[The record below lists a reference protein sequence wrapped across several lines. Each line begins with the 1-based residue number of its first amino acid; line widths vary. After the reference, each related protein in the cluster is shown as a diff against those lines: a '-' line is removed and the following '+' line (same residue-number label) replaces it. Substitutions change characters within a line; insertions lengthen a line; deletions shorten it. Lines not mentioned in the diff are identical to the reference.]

1 MSRTTARAAPH
12 RTCPD
17 NDFFFDRIMTAT
29 SPSNSPARTRLMLWS
44 TGAFVLAALLYGA
57 WWLLFAAH
65 YESTDDAYVH
75 GNLVQVSAQIPGT
88 VVAIDAEETQ
98 EVSQGARLVTLDD
111 SDTGLAL
118 AQAEAALAQTVR
130 HTQTLFVQ
138 NDALAADVAVGEANV
153 AQAETQL
160 SKARNDLQRRN
171 ALRGTGGVSGEELLH
186 AQVAVKSAEASL
198 AQARAGLAAARAKL
212 ATNQALTRGSSVAT
226 HPDVLQA
233 ADQVRQAWLAS
244 VRAQVLA
251 PVGGMVAQRSVQ
263 LGQRIQ
269 PGAPLMTI
277 VPLDSLWVE
286 ANFKENQLDAMRPGQ
301 KATLISDLYGS
312 KTVYHGTVVGV
323 AAGSGSAFALL
334 PAQNASGNWI
344 KVIQRVPVRIRL
356 DPKELQAHPLRVGLS
371 MTVEVDL
378 SSTPEQADGNGQD
391 NGARATGPALS
402 TPVYDHDAT
411 EIDARIRQIIQDNIG
426 AAGEPGHEGG
436 NSSGAAAR
444 NAKETQ

>member
-1 MSRTTARAAPH
+1 PCRPRICMPAPTSWTCSWKPPWAAAMSRTTARAASH

-17 NDFFFDRIMTAT
+17 NDFFFDRIITAT

-65 YESTDDAYVH
+65 SESTDAAYVH

-160 SKARNDLQRRN
+160 SKARTDLQRRN

-378 SSTPEQADGNGQD
+378 SSTPEQAD
-391 NGARATGPALS
+391 
-402 TPVYDHDAT
+402 
-411 EIDARIRQIIQDNIG
+411 
-426 AAGEPGHEGG
+426 
-436 NSSGAAAR
+436 
-444 NAKETQ
+444 

>member
-1 MSRTTARAAPH
+1 MSRTATRRAPPRI
-12 RTCPD
+12 RT
-17 NDFFFDRIMTAT
+17 NRELSFDRIMTAS
-29 SPSNSPARTRLMLWS
+29 SPSTSPARTRLMLLA
-44 TGAFVLAALLYGA
+44 TGIFVLAALLYGV

-75 GNLVQVSAQIPGT
+75 GNLVQISAQIPGT
-88 VVAIDAEETQ
+88 VVAIGAEETQ
-98 EVSQGARLVTLDD
+98 TVDQGARLVGLDG
-111 SDTGLAL
+111 SDTDIAL

-138 NDALAADVAVGEANV
+138 NDTLAADVSVGEANV
-153 AQAETQL
+153 AQAETLL

-186 AQVAVKSAEASL
+186 AQVAVKSAEAGL

-212 ATNQALTRGSSVAT
+212 ATNQSLTRGSTVAT

-244 VRAQVLA
+244 VRTRVLA

-269 PGAPLMTI
+269 PGSPLMTI
-277 VPLDSLWVE
+277 VPLESLWVE

-301 KATLISDLYGS
+301 KATLTSDLYGG
-312 KTVYHGTVVGV
+312 KVTYHGTVVGI

-356 DPKELQAHPLRVGLS
+356 DPKELQEHPLRVGLS

-378 SSTPEQADGNGQD
+378 SSSPKTDQQQPDEKART
-391 NGARATGPALS
+391 GAPALS
-402 TPVYDHDAT
+402 TPVYDHDPS
-411 EIDARIRQIIQDNIG
+411 EVDARIHQIIQDNIG
-426 AAGEPGHEGG
+426 
-436 NSSGAAAR
+436 S
-444 NAKETQ
+444 

>member
-1 MSRTTARAAPH
+1 
-12 RTCPD
+12 
-17 NDFFFDRIMTAT
+17 MTAT

-356 DPKELQAHPLRVGLS
+356 DPKEIQAHPLRVGLS

>member
-1 MSRTTARAAPH
+1 MSRATTRRAPPRI
-12 RTCPD
+12 RTNCELS
-17 NDFFFDRIMTAT
+17 FDRIMTAS
-29 SPSNSPARTRLMLWS
+29 SPSTSPARTRLMLWA
-44 TGAFVLAALLYGA
+44 TGIFVLAALLYGV

-75 GNLVQVSAQIPGT
+75 GNLVQISAQIPGT
-88 VVAIDAEETQ
+88 VVAIGAEETQ
-98 EVSQGARLVTLDD
+98 TVTQGTRLVSLDG
-111 SDTGLAL
+111 SDTDIAL

-138 NDALAADVAVGEANV
+138 NDALAADVSVGEANV
-153 AQAETQL
+153 AQAETLL

-186 AQVAVKSAEASL
+186 AQVAVKSAEAVL

-212 ATNQALTRGSSVAT
+212 ATNQSLTRGSTVAT

-244 VRAQVLA
+244 VRTRVLA

-269 PGAPLMTI
+269 PGSPLMTI

-301 KATLISDLYGS
+301 KASLTSDLYGS
-312 KTVYHGTVVGV
+312 KITYHGTVVGI

-356 DPKELQAHPLRVGLS
+356 DPEELQEHPLRVGLS

-378 SSTPEQADGNGQD
+378 SSSPETDRKQPDEK
-391 NGARATGPALS
+391 ARAGEPALS
-402 TPVYDHDAT
+402 TPVYDHDPA
-411 EIDARIRQIIQDNIG
+411 EIDARIHQIIQDNIG
-426 AAGEPGHEGG
+426 
-436 NSSGAAAR
+436 S
-444 NAKETQ
+444 

>member
-1 MSRTTARAAPH
+1 
-12 RTCPD
+12 
-17 NDFFFDRIMTAT
+17 MTAT
-29 SPSNSPARTRLMLWS
+29 SPSNSPVRTRLMLWS

>member
-1 MSRTTARAAPH
+1 
-12 RTCPD
+12 
-17 NDFFFDRIMTAT
+17 MTAT

>member
-1 MSRTTARAAPH
+1 MSRATTRRAPPRI
-12 RTCPD
+12 RTNCKPS
-17 NDFFFDRIMTAT
+17 FDRIMTAS
-29 SPSNSPARTRLMLWS
+29 SPSTSPARTRLMLWA
-44 TGAFVLAALLYGA
+44 TGIFILAGLFYGV

-75 GNLVQVSAQIPGT
+75 GNLVQISAQIPGT
-88 VVAIDAEETQ
+88 VVAIGAEETQ
-98 EVSQGARLVTLDD
+98 TIAQGARLVSLDG
-111 SDTGLAL
+111 SDTDIAL

-153 AQAETQL
+153 AQAETLL

-186 AQVAVKSAEASL
+186 AQVAVKSAEAGL

-212 ATNQALTRGSSVAT
+212 ATNQSLTRGSTVAT

-233 ADQVRQAWLAS
+233 ADQVRQAWLAG
-244 VRAQVLA
+244 VRTRVLA

-269 PGAPLMTI
+269 PGSPLMTI

-286 ANFKENQLDAMRPGQ
+286 ANFKENQLNTMRPGQ
-301 KATLISDLYGS
+301 KATLTSDLYGG
-312 KTVYHGTVVGV
+312 KITYHGTVVGI

-344 KVIQRVPVRIRL
+344 KVSSASARAHPTWT
-356 DPKELQAHPLRVGLS
+356 PKELQEHPLRVGLS

-378 SSTPEQADGNGQD
+378 SSSPETDQKQADEK
-391 NGARATGPALS
+391 ARTGEPALE
-402 TPVYDHDAT
+402 H
-411 EIDARIRQIIQDNIG
+411 
-426 AAGEPGHEGG
+426 PGL
-436 NSSGAAAR
+436 R
-444 NAKETQ
+444 P

>member
-1 MSRTTARAAPH
+1 
-12 RTCPD
+12 
-17 NDFFFDRIMTAT
+17 MTAT

-75 GNLVQVSAQIPGT
+75 GDLVQVSAQIPGT

>member
-1 MSRTTARAAPH
+1 MSRTTTRRAPPRI
-12 RTCPD
+12 RT
-17 NDFFFDRIMTAT
+17 NRELSFDRIMTAS
-29 SPSNSPARTRLMLWS
+29 SPSTSPARTRLMLLA
-44 TGAFVLAALLYGA
+44 TGIFVLAALLYGV

-75 GNLVQVSAQIPGT
+75 GNLVQISAQIPGT
-88 VVAIDAEETQ
+88 VVAIGAEETQ
-98 EVSQGARLVTLDD
+98 TVDQGARLVGLDG
-111 SDTGLAL
+111 SDTDIAL

-138 NDALAADVAVGEANV
+138 NDTLAADVSVGEANV
-153 AQAETQL
+153 AQAETLL

-186 AQVAVKSAEASL
+186 AQVAVKSAEAGL

-212 ATNQALTRGSSVAT
+212 ATNQSLTRGSTVAT

-244 VRAQVLA
+244 VRTRVLA

-269 PGAPLMTI
+269 PGSPLMTI

-301 KATLISDLYGS
+301 KATLTSDLYGG
-312 KTVYHGTVVGV
+312 KVTYHGTVVGI

-356 DPKELQAHPLRVGLS
+356 DPEELQEHPLRVGLS

-378 SSTPEQADGNGQD
+378 SSSPKTDQQQPDEKART
-391 NGARATGPALS
+391 GAPALS
-402 TPVYDHDAT
+402 TPVYDHDPS
-411 EIDARIRQIIQDNIG
+411 EVDARIHQIIQDNIG
-426 AAGEPGHEGG
+426 
-436 NSSGAAAR
+436 S
-444 NAKETQ
+444 